1 LGSKHVRRSGNP
13 EGSRVIEEK
22 ALPPEAAIL
31 RGQTTHMRLAPFQ
44 RRFSYRLFQV
54 VLDIDHIA
62 QATRALRLF
71 SYNRGNLFSFHDR
84 DHGDRSGAPLRPW
97 AEAAFAS
104 AGVALAGGPIR
115 IVAFPRL
122 FGHVFNPISLFL
134 GYRPDGRLAGV
145 IYEVN
150 NTFGHSHSYVAPIDT
165 AGRAAHEAAKLLHV
179 SPFFDVIGD
188 YRFQLRTSA
197 ETLSLVIENWVEG
210 ARTHLATLRGKTAAL
225 TDAALA
231 GYALAAPWRAGLVL
245 GAIHWQALWI
255 WLRGAGYRP
264 VPAPPAEKFSMAAD
278 RLSHAG
284 ENT

>member
-1 LGSKHVRRSGNP
+1 MSAAA
-13 EGSRVIEEK
+13 
-22 ALPPEAAIL
+22 ALLPAAAIL
-31 RGQTTHMRLAPFQ
+31 RGQTTHQRFAPFN
-44 RRFSYRLFQV
+44 RRFSYRLFQL

-62 QATRALRLF
+62 QTAEKLRLF
-71 SYNRGNLFSFHDR
+71 SYNRGNLFSFHDC

-97 AEAAFAS
+97 AQAAFAS
-104 AGVALAGGPIR
+104 AGIDLDGGAIR

-134 GYRPDGRLAGV
+134 GHRPDGRLAGV

-150 NTFGHSHSYVAPIDT
+150 NTFGHSHSYVAAIHG
-165 AGRAAHEAAKLLHV
+165 AGRAEHDAAKLLHV
-179 SPFFDVIGD
+179 SPFFDVVGD

-197 ETLSLVIENWVEG
+197 QTLSLVIENWVDG
-210 ARTHLATLRGKTAAL
+210 ARTHLAALRGKAAVI
-225 TDAALA
+225 TDATLA

-264 VPAPPAEKFSMAAD
+264 APVPPEQKFSLAAG
-278 RLSHAG
+278 RLSHMG